1 MENFSMERSLPAIS
15 TQFALQIS
23 PHIFPKKG
31 KLSNFPIPSH
41 APDSTPSSFQN
52 KRTQQN
58 NHHLDNSL
66 ETLDTRYS
74 SPNSF

>member
-23 PHIFPKKG
+23 PNIFPKKG
-31 KLSNFPIPSH
+31 KLSTFPIPSH

-52 KRTQQN
+52 KK
-58 NHHLDNSL
+58 
-66 ETLDTRYS
+66 DTTK
-74 SPNSF
+74 